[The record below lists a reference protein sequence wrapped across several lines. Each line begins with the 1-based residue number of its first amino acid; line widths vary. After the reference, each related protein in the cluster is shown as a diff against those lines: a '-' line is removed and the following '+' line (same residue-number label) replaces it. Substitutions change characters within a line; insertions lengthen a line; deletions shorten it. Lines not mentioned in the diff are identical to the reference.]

1 MNEPTLASLR
11 KRILMLYFATGLNV
25 VMGFFVITAGSGS
38 GAAPGQIW
46 LIALVFLAFAGV
58 NYYLARVLR
67 KRFEELTRQS
77 R

>member
-1 MNEPTLASLR
+1 VNEPTLASLR

-25 VMGFFVITAGSGS
+25 VMGFFVITAGG
-38 GAAPGQIW
+38 GAGASPGTVW
-46 LIALVFLAFAGV
+46 LIAFVFLAFAAV

-67 KRFEELTRQS
+67 KRYDDLTRQS